1 MCLTFL
7 LIAVVLFVADAD
19 QCQWGKF
26 GQNCERNCSCNCALV
41 KNNTAKH
48 CNKISGECSEGCL
61 PGWYGTDCNTQC
73 SDNCLNKIC
82 NQHNGYCT
90 LGCTE
95 NYKGLLCN
103 IAKGFSNPD
112 ACKCDSSETNLAVAF
127 GSVLGVLVLLNVIGA
142 VVWCVRFKR
151 RRQTYKKKPNKYQV
165 LEALR
170 PQPCIELEDVP
181 AT

>member
-1 MCLTFL
+1 MCLTCL

-48 CNKISGECSEGCL
+48 CNKTSGECSEGCL
-61 PGWYGTDCNTQC
+61 PGWCGTDCKKTC
-73 SDNCLNKIC
+73 SVNCLNQIC

-90 LGCTE
+90 LGCQE
-95 NYKGLLCN
+95 NYTGPLCY
-103 IAKGFSNPD
+103 IAKDFSNPD
-112 ACKCDSSETNLAVAF
+112 ACKCDSSETYLAVA
-127 GSVLGVLVLLNVIGA
+127 LGVLALLNVIGA
-142 VVWCVRFKR
+142 VVWCVRFIR
-151 RRQTYKKKPNKYQV
+151 RRPTYTKKPNKNPV

-170 PQPCIELEDVP
+170 PQPGIELEDVP
-181 AT
+181 TT